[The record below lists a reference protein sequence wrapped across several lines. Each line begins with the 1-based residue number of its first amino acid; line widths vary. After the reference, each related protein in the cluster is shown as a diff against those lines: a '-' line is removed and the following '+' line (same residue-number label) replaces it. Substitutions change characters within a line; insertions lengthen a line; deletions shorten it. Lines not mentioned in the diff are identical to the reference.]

1 MGSVFVDTS
10 AHLNKSLFGWFLPLD
25 DNLVSHNL
33 AHCCYGVINLSYQFL
48 LSFRC
53 LSVQVSATTVRQTH
67 ASTGFTTNGISNTYT
82 PFDSFAL
89 RVSKPLLNADPLG
102 PTSRGRVVGLGNNP
116 QRLETANVVCYKMY
130 YGGKS

>member
-89 RVSKPLLNADPLG
+89 RVSKPVLSADPWG
-102 PTSRGRVVGLGNNP
+102 PTSKGASGWFGQQP
-116 QRLETANVVCYKMY
+116 AKA
-130 YGGKS
+130 

>member
-67 ASTGFTTNGISNTYT
+67 ASTGSC
-82 PFDSFAL
+82 FDRFHHERNIEHLHSF
-89 RVSKPLLNADPLG
+89 
-102 PTSRGRVVGLGNNP
+102 
-116 QRLETANVVCYKMY
+116 
-130 YGGKS
+130 